1 MDGLLLENF
10 SDAPFLPGR
19 VPRHVVASLAAL
31 AARVREVVDLPLG
44 VNVLRNDAASALAV
58 AQAAGGSFVRAN
70 VWTGARVTDQGLVQG
85 AAHEVLRLRRRLEAE
100 VRVLADVD
108 VKHSTALGERS
119 LEAEAEE
126 TVARGLADGLIVT
139 GPASGRPVDPD
150 DLERV
155 RGAAGGAPVLVGSGV
170 TAENVTRLLERC
182 DGAIVGTS
190 LEREGVTGAPVE
202 HRRVERLV
210 EAARSPRG

>member
-10 SDAPFLPGR
+10 GDAPFLPGR

-31 AARVREVVDLPLG
+31 AVRVREAVGLPLG
-44 VNVLRNDAASALAV
+44 VNVLRNDPASALAV

-70 VWTGARVTDQGLVQG
+70 VWTGARVTDQGLVHG
-85 AAHEVLRLRRRLEAE
+85 VAHEVLRLRRRLETE

-108 VKHSTALGERS
+108 VKHSTALGARS

-155 RGAAGGAPVLVGSGV
+155 RGAAAGAPVLAGSGV
-170 TAENVTRLLERC
+170 TAENVARLLERC

-202 HRRVERLV
+202 RRRVERLV